1 MADEAQ
7 YLVAIFVA
15 EESGSSLVSFEAIA
29 ERLDR
34 SPATVT
40 EMCQRLADRD
50 LVVYRPYEG
59 VCLTDTGRTAAT
71 DAHERY
77 VTLSWFFRDVLALD
91 DPEEQALAV
100 TGAVSSPVAERL
112 AETLLG
118 GEVPAGDDTDE

>member
-15 EESGSSLVSFEAIA
+15 EESGSSLVSFAAIA

-59 VCLTDTGRTAAT
+59 VCLTDTGRTVAT

-118 GEVPAGDDTDE
+118 GEIPAGDDTDE

>member
-1 MADEAQ
+1 MSDESQ
-7 YLVAIFVA
+7 YLVTIFIA
-15 EESGSSLVSFEAIA
+15 EESGSSLVSFEDIA

-59 VCLTDTGRTAAT
+59 VRLTDDGRETAA
-71 DAHERY
+71 DMHESY
-77 VTLSWFFRDVLALD
+77 VTLSWFFRDVLELD
-91 DPEEQALAV
+91 DPEEQALAMA
-100 TGAVSSPVAERL
+100 GAVSPLVVERL

-118 GEVPAGDDTDE
+118 GETPTIDDPEE

>member
-15 EESGSSLVSFEAIA
+15 EESGSSLVSFAAIA

-59 VCLTDTGRTAAT
+59 VCLTDTGRTVAT

>member
-15 EESGSSLVSFEAIA
+15 EESGSSLVSFAAIA

-59 VCLTDTGRTAAT
+59 VYLTDTGRTAAPT
-71 DAHERY
+71 HTKDTSRCRG
-77 VTLSWFFRDVLALD
+77 FFRMCSRWMTRKNRHL
-91 DPEEQALAV
+91 
-100 TGAVSSPVAERL
+100 R
-112 AETLLG
+112 
-118 GEVPAGDDTDE
+118 

>member
-15 EESGSSLVSFEAIA
+15 EESGSSLVSFAAIA

-59 VCLTDTGRTAAT
+59 VCLTDTGRTVAT

-118 GEVPAGDDTDE
+118 GEIPAGDDTEG

>member
-15 EESGSSLVSFEAIA
+15 EESGSSLVSFAAIA

-59 VCLTDTGRTAAT
+59 VCLTDTGRTVAT

-118 GEVPAGDDTDE
+118 GEVPAGDDTEG